1 MDTFVPFG
9 TFVDDTTSSVLAFA
23 VVAWTAAVL
32 LTAALL
38 AEILLPRLDHFSA
51 ACVSL
56 ELVLQQCDPISQS
69 ANLATLFGYSIS
81 ELIHRLFVGSDC
93 FVGPF
98 RSTIESIGNGGH
110 CGRKL

>member
-38 AEILLPRLDHFSA
+38 AEILLPRLDHLSA
-51 ACVSL
+51 ACVFF
-56 ELVLQQCDPISQS
+56 ELVLQQCDTIFQRG
-69 ANLATLFGYSIS
+69 NFFTVFYYSIS
-81 ELIHRLFVGSDC
+81 ELNHSLSLGTDGLVSP
-93 FVGPF
+93 VW
-98 RSTIESIGNGGH
+98 SAIESIGDVGH
-110 CGRKL
+110 